1 MTGIVERDV
10 SIGELR
16 LHYREAGPET
26 AVRPPVLLLHGWPAS
41 SLLWRNVMPA
51 IARDRRVVALDLPG
65 FGGSDKPLDASYGFP
80 FYTSVLD
87 RFTRAV
93 GIDRVALGV
102 HDLGGP
108 IGLYWASRQPAE
120 RIERL
125 MLLNTLVYPEMSPA
139 VGLFV
144 AACRLPGVR
153 QVMTSRWGLERAL
166 RFGIADPTRLRPD
179 TVEGFCAPFP
189 DAASRTALARA
200 GYGLR
205 IPGFVEIA
213 AWMRTVRVPV
223 RIVYGAR
230 DWILPDIATTVD
242 RLRVDVPHVE
252 VTALADCGHF
262 LQEERPEEIGELL
275 STFLAA

>member
-1 MTGIVERDV
+1 MPGIVERDV
-10 SIGELR
+10 SIGDLR
-16 LHYREAGPET
+16 LHYREAGPENSPLPT
-26 AVRPPVLLLHGWPAS
+26 VLLLHGWPTS
-41 SLLWRNVMPA
+41 SFLWRNVMPA
-51 IARDRRVVALDLPG
+51 MARERRIVALDLPG
-65 FGGSDKPLDASYGFP
+65 FGGSDKPLDASYGFA

-108 IGLYWASRQPAE
+108 IGLYWASRQPIE

-125 MLLNTLVYPEMSPA
+125 MLLNTLVYPEMSSA
-139 VGLFV
+139 VVVFV

-153 QVMTSRWGLERAL
+153 RILTSRWGLERAL
-166 RFGIADPTRLRPD
+166 RLGLGDPSHLRPD
-179 TVEGFCAPFP
+179 AIEGFCAPFR
-189 DAASRTALARA
+189 DAASRTALARS

-205 IPGFVEIA
+205 LPGFAEIA
-213 AWMRTVRVPV
+213 AWIRTVRVPV

-242 RLRVDVPHVE
+242 RLRTDVPQAE
-252 VTALADCGHF
+252 VTALPDCGHF
-262 LQEERPEEIGELL
+262 LQEDRPEEIGELL
-275 STFLAA
+275 AAFLSS